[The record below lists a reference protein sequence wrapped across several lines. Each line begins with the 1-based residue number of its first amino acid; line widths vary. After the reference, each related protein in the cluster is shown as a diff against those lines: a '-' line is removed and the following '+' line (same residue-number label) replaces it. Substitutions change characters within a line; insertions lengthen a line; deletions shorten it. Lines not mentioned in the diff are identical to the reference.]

1 MEIMDLF
8 AGVLAVE
15 LTHWTSRGKGGPSRS
30 SVERFLAQESVKG
43 TELKEDDIALR
54 HSRFFRHHRAHA
66 EEGGFADFYKACTSA
81 QARLIDFAAD
91 AQFLIRLM
99 QFIVKGETESR
110 ELFPFV
116 RGIAE
121 AVIVEKT
128 LAHED
133 VPKQMAKAL
142 MAAEYFAEFDGV
154 LTNTLSDWGVAD
166 A

>member
-1 MEIMDLF
+1 
-8 AGVLAVE
+8 
-15 LTHWTSRGKGGPSRS
+15 
-30 SVERFLAQESVKG
+30 
-43 TELKEDDIALR
+43 
-54 HSRFFRHHRAHA
+54 
-66 EEGGFADFYKACTSA
+66 
-81 QARLIDFAAD
+81 
-91 AQFLIRLM
+91 M